1 MLKGLVARKEIEINA
16 EVSAVWDAL
25 INPELIKQYLF
36 GTEAISEWKIGSPIV
51 FRGVWEGKTY
61 VDKGLIFELKTNRIF
76 GYYYW
81 SPFSGLEDKLEN
93 YANITYELTKDGEQ
107 TILAITQDSIETE
120 DMVEQASEN
129 WQNVLK
135 SLKETVEKKFGI

>member
-1 MLKGLVARKEIEINA
+1 M
-16 EVSAVWDAL
+16 
-25 INPELIKQYLF
+25 
-36 GTEAISEWKIGSPIV
+36 
-51 FRGVWEGKTY
+51 
-61 VDKGLIFELKTNRIF
+61 
-76 GYYYW
+76 
-81 SPFSGLEDKLEN
+81 EN